1 MSVEPHE
8 VRETFSSSTAS
19 ISIKSM
25 INILTYLL
33 INDTLKL
40 EREDESMHNMAYT
53 LDNIIPITMFNR
65 GQAGR
70 IFSEVKKGSPKVV
83 IKNNEPEAVIIS
95 PDEYK
100 EIMELLE
107 NAELMEMAIQ
117 RETNDNGARFSQN
130 EVMEELGIS
139 QADLD
144 EMEDVEIG

>member
-1 MSVEPHE
+1 
-8 VRETFSSSTAS
+8 
-19 ISIKSM
+19 
-25 INILTYLL
+25 
-33 INDTLKL
+33 
-40 EREDESMHNMAYT
+40 MHNMAYT